1 MELMKDNT
9 ERILAIDFGTKR
21 IGIAITDP
29 LKIFSIPLTTILN
42 NSSIWKEFDKI
53 FDKYN
58 IQLIIIGYPTNK
70 DGTKSIIS
78 EEVENF
84 SESLNN
90 KFQKNIEFVD
100 ERYSSSIAW
109 EHILQGVTSR
119 KKRRNKALIDM
130 NAAAVILEDYLKN
143 N

>member
-1 MELMKDNT
+1 MKDNT